1 MPQLPTDAW
10 HEVGEFEIEDLSGKT
25 TIVPV
30 SVARDPSGCL
40 FIKVADHEAGVER
53 LETPDQL
60 VGYFANYGTP
70 YLIDLRNALSGMDG
84 FEEVCRL
91 TELALEARR

>member
-1 MPQLPTDAW
+1 MPLPPTDAW

-53 LETPDQL
+53 LGQRRTSWS
-60 VGYFANYGTP
+60 GTS
-70 YLIDLRNALSGMDG
+70 R
-84 FEEVCRL
+84 
-91 TELALEARR
+91 TTARHT